1 MNLWLKDDKT
11 IALVELLHH
20 YSFDLEGFAP
30 ESFIVAWSYHFTTEW
45 IRLAMVESLYQGRY
59 KAVSVEQI
67 LGFWKRRGVPF
78 CHFTYDFERMICDR
92 PGSQFLDGNQNLFPP
107 EIGYYDHQAFLA
119 GVMVDV
125 AENHGQPCT
134 PLHRTEAPRP
144 PDDPSMTTGGGT
156 REYLVPME
164 HRRWLTHHHSIQEFV
179 PATRSSDFY
188 LRLKTV
194 AYQKQAL
201 VPIPTSSVTSMQS
214 FRESASVGSV
224 SQP

>member
-1 MNLWLKDDKT
+1 MNLWLKDDQA
-11 IALVELLHH
+11 IVLMNLLRH

-45 IRLAMVESLYQGRY
+45 IRLAVVESLYQGRY

-67 LGFWKRRGVPF
+67 LGFWKRRGHPL
-78 CHFTYDFERMICDR
+78 CHFTYDFERIICDR

-107 EIGYYDHQAFLA
+107 EINYYGRQTFLTR
-119 GVMVDV
+119 VMVDV
-125 AENHGQPCT
+125 PENHRQPYT
-134 PLHRTEAPRP
+134 PFRQTEAPRP
-144 PDDPSMTTGGGT
+144 PDDSLTSTGGGT

-164 HRRWLTHHHSIQEFV
+164 RRRWLTHHHSIQEFV

-194 AYQKQAL
+194 AHQKQAL
-201 VPIPTSSVTSMQS
+201 VPIPASSVTSMQS
-214 FRESASVGSV
+214 FRESASVGSA